1 MELRDKIAGALYG
14 MALGDA
20 MGMPAELWGRERARK
35 FFGGKITEF
44 IDQKRMMLHLT
55 TTKLSL
61 QMIRGRQ
68 WFFWIH

>member
-35 FFGGKITEF
+35 FFGGKIT
-44 IDQKRMMLHLT
+44 DYSAR
-55 TTKLSL
+55 
-61 QMIRGRQ
+61 
-68 WFFWIH
+68 FFGLCEDCLKETVNESDTSENTSGEN